1 MTFAGSIFLIAVG
14 AILRFATHLHVKGLD
29 LKTIG
34 LILMIAGAVGLVI
47 AIWQWAVWSRH
58 SRQAEVL
65 VDDPRA
71 VDARF
76 RQPPPEEY
84 RDPRRH

>member
-14 AILRFATHLHVKGLD
+14 AILRFATHFHLKDLD
-29 LKTIG
+29 LKTVG
-34 LILMIAGAVGLVI
+34 LILMIAGGIGLVI

-65 VDDPRA
+65 VDDRA
-71 VDARF
+71 VDPNL

-84 RDPRRH
+84 RDPRRY